1 MELDEFVK
9 SHNVEIAERRIDL
22 NDISMVERNI
32 RGALMGVL
40 RDVLTTEEIVRKE
53 KELQTVFGPEL
64 KRYILDF
71 GYLKYGEV
79 SFYGIGKGDPLSSGL
94 VIQTKY
100 FNKNYPAT
108 WGKFVIEDRG
118 GIFALV
124 APDDE
129 VYLFDRT
136 KDGPEALTDTGMKLK
151 GYMLHRL
158 SSAHGDRLYD
168 EGKIETY
175 EEAWEAFERDLKG
188 HNLPDFG
195 QPSAKE
201 VMAKKKEKQSLYSK
215 KELRNHIHLPSIKM
229 LTEECV
235 KMLDNN
241 NGIPAETDIWV
252 EKCFAYYFPHGALL
266 YDAWMITKPGDEFT
280 YYLDPAKVMK
290 PLYKYRGYTWYTWKE
305 IYKYIIY

>member
-1 MELDEFVK
+1 M
-9 SHNVEIAERRIDL
+9 
-22 NDISMVERNI
+22 
-32 RGALMGVL
+32 
-40 RDVLTTEEIVRKE
+40 
-53 KELQTVFGPEL
+53 
-64 KRYILDF
+64 DF

-158 SSAHGDRLYD
+158 STAHGDRLYD

-215 KELRNHIHLPSIKM
+215 KEDCQGKIPDNHGFTGGFPYGNARPLGCHPFFLR
-229 LTEECV
+229 
-235 KMLDNN
+235 
-241 NGIPAETDIWV
+241 
-252 EKCFAYYFPHGALL
+252 ALRTRTCQRL
-266 YDAWMITKPGDEFT
+266 
-280 YYLDPAKVMK
+280 
-290 PLYKYRGYTWYTWKE
+290 
-305 IYKYIIY
+305 